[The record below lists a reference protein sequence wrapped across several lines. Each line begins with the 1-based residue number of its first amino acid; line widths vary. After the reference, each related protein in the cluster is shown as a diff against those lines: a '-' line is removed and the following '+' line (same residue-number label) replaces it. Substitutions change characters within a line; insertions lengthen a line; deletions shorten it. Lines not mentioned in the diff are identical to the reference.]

1 MPSGNSIDCG
11 DAAKGE
17 RFVGFFFTV
26 SFVALAIGYSLV
38 KYLFQKA
45 FLSESPCYDGLV
57 QTLGFAPR

>member
-26 SFVALAIGYSLV
+26 TFVALAIAYSLV
-38 KYLFQKA
+38 KYTLQET
-45 FLSESPCYDGLV
+45 FLSEPPDDGQV
-57 QTLGFAPR
+57 QTLGYAPQ